1 MEGMVT
7 PHGKRACG
15 GREIQRILVTGS
27 DGYIGSVLV
36 SLLEDQGYDVRGL
49 DTGFYR
55 AGMLYQTGRPQPQ
68 VLTKDIRDVCV
79 DDLRGYDAIVHL
91 AELSNDPVCELD
103 EELTFSINHRGSV
116 HLASQARQAGVR
128 RFIYASSC
136 SVYGAGGD
144 DEKTEASKP
153 NPQTAYARC
162 KLLAERDINALA
174 GESFAP
180 TFLRNATAFGPSPRM
195 RFDIVLNNLAGLAW
209 TQREIR
215 LSSDGT
221 PWRPLVHVADIARAI
236 VETLRAPADAVRSE
250 IFNVGSDDQN
260 YRVLDIADAVSAA
273 FPDCR
278 ITRGSNMGDNRSY
291 RVSFRKIREHLPAF
305 ACTFDA
311 KAGARQLS
319 TLFQRLDL
327 SRDIFDAPP
336 YTRLRQLKALLR
348 TGQVDNSLHWRSHA
362 FS

>member
-7 PHGKRACG
+7 TRGERACG
-15 GREIQRILVTGS
+15 AREIQRILVTGA
-27 DGYIGSVLV
+27 DGYIGSTLV
-36 SLLEDQGYDVRGL
+36 PLLEDHGYDVQGL

-55 AGMLYQTGRPQPQ
+55 AGWLYQNGRHQPRT
-68 VLTKDIRDVCV
+68 LTKDIRNVCAS
-79 DDLRGYDAIVHL
+79 DLDGYDAIVHL

-103 EELTFSINHRGSV
+103 EELTFSINHQGSV
-116 HLASQARQAGVR
+116 NLAAQARRAGVR

-144 DEKTEASKP
+144 EEKTEASKP

-162 KLLAERDINALA
+162 KLLAERDISVLA
-174 GESFAP
+174 SDSFAP

-209 TQREIR
+209 TKKEIR

-236 VETLRAPADAVRSE
+236 IETLGAPADAVRSE

-260 YRVLDIADAVSAA
+260 YRVLDIADAVSVA

-278 ITRGSNMGDNRSY
+278 VTRGSNMGDNRSY

-305 ACTFDA
+305 TCTFDA

-319 TLFQRLDL
+319 ELFQRLDM
-327 SRDIFDAPP
+327 SEDVFDAPP

-348 TGQVDNSLHWRSHA
+348 TGQVDNSLFWRSHA